1 MNCDKC
7 RWYKPNM
14 RELDQDQLEYQ
25 RLVLKYEGRIVRFDT
40 RACIMGGCDEV
51 LSHMRSKDGGLI

>member
-25 RLVLKYEGRIVRFDT
+25 RLVLKYERRIVRFDT
-40 RACIMGGCDEV
+40 RACIMGGCDGT
-51 LSHMRSKDGGLI
+51 SKFEPSILEAER